1 LGASLP
7 SKEFLA
13 LLLECMLCYLDKD
26 MQLKGEWLK
35 DIQFKIISIKPYLR
49 ASLCQSRVNNKLFQ
63 LKQEFSLAN
72 KASQHNL
79 VSPLN
84 KGTLAILRVTLKVD
98 ILPNKAIQQED
109 NNYHN
114 KDIQLGVSKL
124 ISRVIPLEV
133 SKVIPLEVSKVI
145 LLEVSK
151 VIPLEVSKVIP
162 LEVSKVIPLEVSKV
176 IPLEVSR
183 RLNRDILNH
192 SQVILQADTNNLLDK
207 ESKEDCNNLNLL
219 DTLKI
224 HIQPNPYQTVCSNN
238 KLSSSKFPLKITH
251 FIYLVQVQ

>member
-1 LGASLP
+1 
-7 SKEFLA
+7 
-13 LLLECMLCYLDKD
+13 M
-26 MQLKGEWLK
+26 
-35 DIQFKIISIKPYLR
+35 
-49 ASLCQSRVNNKLFQ
+49 
-63 LKQEFSLAN
+63 
-72 KASQHNL
+72 
-79 VSPLN
+79 
-84 KGTLAILRVTLKVD
+84 D

-109 NNYHN
+109 NNHHN
-114 KDIQLGVSKL
+114 KVIQLGVSKL
-124 ISRVIPLEV
+124 IQLGDSKVIPLEVSKVIPQGVSKVIPQGV

-151 VIPLEVSKVIP
+151 VIPLEVN
-162 LEVSKVIPLEVSKV
+162 
-176 IPLEVSR
+176 R

-192 SQVILQADTNNLLDK
+192 SQVIRLADTNNLLDK